1 MHRLWRAVS
10 TAAIGLAAAFPLTLA
25 AQTPVASAPP
35 GGAAGTTAAARMLAD
50 QLVDEA
56 FGYTRDPKAPEAQS
70 SLRASLL
77 LEFASRLDPSD
88 ARILKLLVEASQ
100 VAGRGDVQRSAL
112 RALIK
117 ADPGDMV
124 AQVEYL
130 DFLAGATQA
139 LDERAR
145 VYQSALDTQ
154 SLDPTVR
161 SEMAVRLARIAEERG
176 DQAGARALLGQA
188 MKLNDV
194 NVRALREWVR
204 MTEKKPDER
213 VEALSA
219 LLTADPYE
227 PDGWMAL
234 ARLLES
240 AGVHGRAADALST
253 AIEQSQKDGGQPPA
267 DLFQEL
273 AVELAISARR
283 AEAAPII
290 DALAKL
296 RDAPLSA
303 LVAARLI
310 ANEYVAVPGS
320 LTGAN
325 PPASAPATQPATA
338 ASQPRRAIG
347 FIDVPPAPARVPGQ
361 LDYTMI
367 LRRKLLD
374 DMQSKTP
381 EALAQAAW
389 VELSV
394 MPEPSRDVESWL
406 NDYATA
412 VGKDAATD
420 KTLAR
425 LRGWLLLRTGK
436 AAAAQAAL
444 APLADADPLAQLGL
458 ARALIELHQSA
469 EAARQLQDLWRQYP
483 QGIFALQ
490 IAQAARSAQ
499 IPLADTVLA
508 TRYAGV
514 VGDIPPDFWAA
525 QRQPR
530 DIELLSPADLD
541 PRYNLGQPILLDL
554 TITNVSNHPLP
565 VGPDGAIKTS
575 IGVVGVAGI
584 GMAGMG
590 GGKPLGLYALENLQR
605 VYRLAPR
612 GQIKASIRL
621 DQGRLGTLFT
631 SQPMNS
637 FNLTFSLIT
646 APRGNPEKPEY
657 GLGGQVVTVQPP
669 GVLHVGIP
677 LTPETANAELDTVFR
692 AITNG
697 TPEQQLNAIAVAS
710 ALLATLPP
718 PGNDPA
724 AKVEVVR
731 KMLCNALLPPLRSP
745 SAVTRAWTLRYLPA
759 TGLTSDLASAV
770 QSLNDDPDPIVR
782 AAWATNE
789 VVLGESAPGQR
800 EPAIQAIRQ
809 QEGMEADPVAKAW
822 MRTILEELVP
832 PSSASG
838 PAR

>member
-1 MHRLWRAVS
+1 MQGRWRAVS
-10 TAAIGLAAAFPLTLA
+10 LAALGAAAFPLGLS
-25 AQTPVASAPP
+25 AQTAAPA
-35 GGAAGTTAAARMLAD
+35 GGAAAGAGASSAAARMLAD

-56 FGYTRDPKAPEAQS
+56 FGYTRDPKEAKAQS

-77 LEFASRLDPSD
+77 LEFANRLDPSD

-100 VAGRGDVQRSAL
+100 VAGRKEVQRNAL
-112 RALIK
+112 RSLIK
-117 ADPGDMV
+117 TDPGDMV

-130 DFLAGATQA
+130 DFLADATQA

-145 VYQSALDTQ
+145 VYQSALETQ

-176 DQAGARALLGQA
+176 DAAGARTLLGQA
-188 MKLNDV
+188 LKLNDV

-204 MTEKKPDER
+204 MTEKTPDER
-213 VEALSA
+213 VRALAA
-219 LLTADPYE
+219 LVTADPYQPE
-227 PDGWMAL
+227 AWLAL

-240 AGVHGRAADALST
+240 AGLHARAADALST
-253 AIEQSQKDGGQPPA
+253 TIEQSQKDGGQPPA
-267 DLFQEL
+267 DMFQEL

-296 RDAPLSA
+296 PDAPVSA

-320 LTGAN
+320 LTGSQM
-325 PPASAPATQPATA
+325 PATAPATQPATA

-347 FIDVPPAPARVPGQ
+347 FIDVPPPTPTLRPGE
-361 LDYTMI
+361 LDYTML
-367 LRRKLLD
+367 LRRKLLE
-374 DMQSKTP
+374 DMKSKTP
-381 EALAQAAW
+381 ESLAEGAW

-394 MPEPSRDVESWL
+394 MPEPSRDVAGWL
-406 NDYATA
+406 DDYAKA
-412 VGKDAATD
+412 VGKGAATD

-425 LRGWLLLRTGK
+425 LRGWLLLRNGK
-436 AAAAQAAL
+436 AAEALAAL
-444 APLADADPLAQLGL
+444 TPLADADPLAQLGV
-458 ARALIELHQSA
+458 ARALIDLHRSA
-469 EAARQLQDLWRQYP
+469 DAARQLQDLWRQYP

-490 IAQAARSAQ
+490 VAQAARSAQ
-499 IPLADTVLA
+499 IPLADTTLG
-508 TRYAGV
+508 TQYAGV
-514 VGDIPPDFWAA
+514 IAAIPQEFWVA

-530 DIELLSPADLD
+530 DLELISPDDLD
-541 PRYNLGQPILLDL
+541 PRYNLGQPILLNL

-565 VGPDGAIKTS
+565 VGPDGAIKTTV
-575 IGVVGVAGI
+575 GVVGVVGAAG
-584 GMAGMG
+584 GMG
-590 GGKPLGLYALENLQR
+590 KSEPLGMYALENLQR

-612 GQIKASIRL
+612 GQISASIRL
-621 DQGRLGTLFT
+621 DQGRLGSMFT

-637 FNLTFSLIT
+637 FALTISLIT
-646 APRGNPEKPEY
+646 APRGTPEKPEY

-669 GVLHVGIP
+669 GVTHVGIP

-692 AITNG
+692 AISNG
-697 TPEQQLNAIAVAS
+697 TPEQQLDAIAVAS

-731 KMLCNALLPPLRSP
+731 KMLCSALLPPLRSP
-745 SAVTRAWTLRYLPA
+745 SAITRAWTLRYLPA
-759 TGLTSDLASAV
+759 TGLTPDLAGAV
-770 QSLNDDPDPIVR
+770 QALNDDPDPVVR

-789 VVLGESAPGQR
+789 VVLGESVPGQKDA
-800 EPAIQAIRQ
+800 AIQAIRQ
-809 QEGMEADPVAKAW
+809 QEGMEADPIAKAW
-822 MRTILEELVP
+822 MGTILNELVAP
-832 PSSASG
+832 ASQ
-838 PAR
+838 PATRP